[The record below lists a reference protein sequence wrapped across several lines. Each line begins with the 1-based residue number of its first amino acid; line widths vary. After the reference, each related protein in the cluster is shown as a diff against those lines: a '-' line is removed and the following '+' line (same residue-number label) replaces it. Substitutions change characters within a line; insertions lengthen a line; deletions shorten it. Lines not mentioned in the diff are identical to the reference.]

1 VLLKRIAAVKL
12 TDSESRSSG
21 YGGVQSLDH
30 GDFLPGVFSQGL
42 RPESPALYEVAKVH
56 PETWYSIHANCG
68 ALAQPARFAA
78 VSGGGSGRIATAR
91 PRN

>member
-42 RPESPALYEVAKVH
+42 GPESPALFEVAKVH
-56 PETWYSIHANCG
+56 SETWYSIPASCG
-68 ALAQPARFAA
+68 ALEQPATIAA
-78 VSGGGSGRIATAR
+78 VSGGGSRRTATTR